1 MKTNYY
7 EIEKNIEK
15 LNRNEPTGF
24 LTHNIY
30 KEIIKKLPKNSY
42 NIYTPYEESDK
53 IILYTNKLPNIKL
66 YKIISYHP
74 LTHQSILGSLFALN
88 ITPETFGD
96 IILYEDNFYI
106 YLTETI
112 SHLVENNLT
121 QIGNQKV
128 KLENIPLSTL
138 SNYKKAYKKTE
149 IIVSSLRI
157 DNILSKLLE
166 TNRNKTKEIITNKLV
181 TLNYETL
188 TKSDYILKPNDIF
201 SIRKHGKYKY
211 IDIIKTT
218 KKNNYIILLKKY
230 I

>member
-15 LNRNEPTGF
+15 LSRNESTNF
-24 LTHNIY
+24 ITYNTY

-42 NIYTPYEESDK
+42 NIYTPYKDSDK
-53 IILYTNKLPNIKL
+53 LILFTKNIPTIKL
-66 YKIISYHP
+66 YKINSYHK

-96 IILYEDNFYI
+96 IVLYNDNFYI
-106 YLTETI
+106 YLTEQI
-112 SHLVENNLT
+112 SNLVLNELT
-121 QIGNQKV
+121 QVGNNPI
-128 KLENIPLSTL
+128 KLEEVDINLL
-138 SNYKKAYKKTE
+138 SNYERNYQNIE

-157 DNILSKLLE
+157 DNILSKLLN
-166 TNRNKTKEIITNKLV
+166 TNRNKTKEIISNKLV

-188 TKSDYILKPNDIF
+188 TKSDYILKENDIF
-201 SIRKHGKYKY
+201 SIKKYGKYKY
-211 IDIIKTT
+211 INIIKNT
-218 KKNNYIILLKKY
+218 KKNNYIILIKKY

>member
-7 EIEKNIEK
+7 EIEKNLEK

-138 SNYKKAYKKTE
+138 SNYKKTYIDIE
-149 IIVSSLRI
+149 IIISSLRI
-157 DNILSKLLE
+157 DNVLSKLLE

>member
-7 EIEKNIEK
+7 EIEKNLEK
-15 LNRNEPTGF
+15 LSRNEPTNF
-24 LTHNIY
+24 LTYNIY

-42 NIYTPYEESDK
+42 KIYYPYKDSDK
-53 IILYTNKLPNIKL
+53 LILYTKDIPNIKL
-66 YKIISYHP
+66 YKINSYHS

-96 IILYEDNFYI
+96 IVLYNDNFYI
-106 YLTETI
+106 YLTERI
-112 SHLVENNLT
+112 SHLVETELT
-121 QIGNQKV
+121 HIGNNPI
-128 KLENIPLSTL
+128 KLENVNISTL
-138 SNYKKAYKKTE
+138 ENYQRNYLSIE

-157 DNILSKLLE
+157 DNVLSKLLE

-188 TKSDYILKPNDIF
+188 TKTDYILKPNDIF
-201 SIRKHGKYKY
+201 SIKKYGKYKY

-218 KKNNYIILLKKY
+218 KKNNFIIKINKY

>member
-15 LNRNEPTGF
+15 LSRNESTDF
-24 LTHNIY
+24 LTFNIY

-42 NIYTPYEESDK
+42 NIYSPYKDSDK
-53 IILYTNKLPNIKL
+53 IILYTKNIPNIKL
-66 YKIISYHP
+66 YKINSYHP

-96 IILYEDNFYI
+96 IVLYNDSFYI

-112 SHLVENNLT
+112 SNLVETELT
-121 QIGNQKV
+121 MIGNNPIKLELVDTNYLNNYERSYQKV
-128 KLENIPLSTL
+128 
-138 SNYKKAYKKTE
+138 E

-166 TNRNKTKEIITNKLV
+166 TNRNKTKDIISDKLV
-181 TLNYETL
+181 TINYEIL
-188 TKSDYILKPNDIF
+188 TKSDYILKENDIF
-201 SIRKHGKYKY
+201 SIKKYGKYKY
-211 IDIIKTT
+211 IGITKTT
-218 KKNNYIILLKKY
+218 KKNNYIITINKY
-230 I
+230 T